1 MDTWIEATAGNR
13 NNLLPENVPWKA
25 IRTLLSDCIYGGK
38 IDNEFDQR
46 LLSSFLEKLF
56 VPESFE
62 RDFSLVSQAT
72 RVGRALFI
80 KMPKGEGGELN
91 YFEIIVFLTSEII
104 ILTSHN
110 CISHLRE
117 LYFWLKIII
126 FLT

>member
-1 MDTWIEATAGNR
+1 M
-13 NNLLPENVPWKA
+13 PWKA

-72 RVGRALFI
+72 LGGHTQPI
-80 KMPKGEGGELN
+80 KMPEGE
-91 YFEIIVFLTSEII
+91 EI
-104 ILTSHN
+104 
-110 CISHLRE
+110 
-117 LYFWLKIII
+117 
-126 FLT
+126 